1 MAAYISFQPSDF
13 FSTKLYTGNGTAIG
27 SGGLAVTGVGFQP
40 DFTWIKNRDQ
50 TDNNM
55 LEDSVRGATKYL
67 VSNTNAA
74 EATSAESLTTWGA
87 DGFTLGEDAAV
98 NTNAEDY
105 VSWNWKMGTTTG
117 IDTTGSTITPT
128 GYSFNATTKQS
139 IIKYTGNEVAGAKV
153 PHGLGVIPQVVL
165 VKRTQTTGD
174 WQMYHAKQHTTPED
188 YYLALNSTAA
198 AADNNSKWNDTA
210 PDAVNFTLGDSGYV
224 NGDASTYIA
233 YCFADVKG
241 YSKFGSYY
249 GNSNADG
256 AFVYTGFKPAYV
268 LIKAT
273 VGTINWNIYDTKRTP
288 YNPEDPLWANTTGTE
303 SSIGVYNVDL
313 LSNGFKARTTSSQ
326 VNSTSYDPYVY
337 MAFAE
342 EPIVSSNSKAGTAR

>member
-13 FSTKLYTGNGTAIG
+13 FNTKLYAGNASTQAI
-27 SGGLAVTGVGFQP
+27 TGVGFQP
-40 DFTWIKNRDQ
+40 DWVWIKNR
-50 TDNNM
+50 TDTNNHRIY
-55 LEDSVRGATKYL
+55 DSVRGVENSIISDDNSAQS
-67 VSNTNAA
+67 VSTG
-74 EATSAESLTTWGA
+74 LTAFDA
-87 DGFTLGEDAAV
+87 DGFTLGSTGSQ
-98 NTNAEDY
+98 NGSGHDY

-153 PHGLGVIPQVVL
+153 PHGLGVIPQVVI

-188 YYLALNSTAA
+188 YYLALNTTAA

-241 YSKFGSYY
+241 YSKFGSYM

-303 SSIGVYNVDL
+303 SSIGAYNVDL